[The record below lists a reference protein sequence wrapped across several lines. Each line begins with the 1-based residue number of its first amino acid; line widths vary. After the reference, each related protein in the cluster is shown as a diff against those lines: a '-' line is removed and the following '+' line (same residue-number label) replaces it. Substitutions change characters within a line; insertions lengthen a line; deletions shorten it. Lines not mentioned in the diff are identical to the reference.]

1 MSLSFAERG
10 RDSGSGLKWRW
21 LRRGAA
27 AGLTFRHGRACPGHP
42 RSWHCSAR
50 RTWMA
55 GTSSAK
61 TRFALL
67 PGHVGNEH
75 FGCVADSDI
84 TAILCRE
91 PVIFR
96 IAAAGQISDPCV
108 RHGPRQAEPEPTPFL
123 EANGKA

>member
-1 MSLSFAERG
+1 
-10 RDSGSGLKWRW
+10 SGG
-21 LRRGAA
+21 GCVAA
-27 AGLTFRHGRACPGHP
+27 PRQLTVSSCPGFRLRQGFGGP
-42 RSWHCSAR
+42 AP
-50 RTWMA
+50 
-55 GTSSAK
+55 TSSAK